1 MSKEQNT
8 PDQAARPEAAAAAG
22 KPLEAGAEGDV
33 SLVEHDTLDSL
44 QRELEQALAKADE
57 NWSLYLS
64 ARAEME
70 NMRKR
75 AARDL
80 ESARKFALE
89 KFIAE
94 LLPVKDSLE
103 MGLAAA
109 TETAAADVDKLLEGT
124 RLTLKLL
131 AAALEKA
138 GVSELNP
145 LGARFNPEFHE
156 AMAMQ
161 PTGKAE
167 PNTVTQVIQKGYLLN
182 DRLVRPAMVIV
193 AQGGKKPGQGD

>member
-8 PDQAARPEAAAAAG
+8 PDQAARPETAAAAD
-22 KPLEAGAEGDV
+22 KPEAGAEGDV

-80 ESARKFALE
+80 ENARKFALE

-109 TETAAADVDKLLEGT
+109 AETTAADVNKLLEGT
-124 RLTLKLL
+124 RLTLKML
-131 AAALEKA
+131 ASALEKA
-138 GVSELNP
+138 GVTELNP
-145 LGARFNPEFHE
+145 VGARFNPEFHE

-161 PTGKAE
+161 PTDRAA

-182 DRLVRPAMVIV
+182 ERLVRPAMVIV